1 MHYTLER
8 GFHMIH
14 SDWHIHSSASYD
26 ATLPL
31 EQLIADAK
39 AQGLRGFGITDH
51 LNYNDESF
59 WGNIRE
65 SAANFKRLRQE
76 FPGMRLGVE
85 LTPISKPLLDH
96 LASGGTRENWVPPIQ
111 SEPYAVELPGTK
123 GELMA
128 LGVQYAI
135 GAAHWRVDQPNYFLR
150 DSAKAEILEWHRQ
163 QMYMACDERVTI
175 LGHPWSC
182 NLLWYG
188 DFTIIPASLHDELAA
203 ALKENGKFAE
213 CNCSMFTGSDTSEY
227 FRNQYAEFMRFL
239 FERGIPITIGTDC
252 HGSSAHNDYPD
263 RRAIYETY
271 LSKVGFKE
279 GDFTDLPDS
288 ALWQL

>member
-1 MHYTLER
+1 
-8 GFHMIH
+8 MIH
-14 SDWHIHSSASYD
+14 SDWHIHTSASYD

-51 LNYNDESF
+51 LNFNNPSF
-59 WGNIRE
+59 QGDIRN
-65 SAANFKRLRQE
+65 SAENFKRLRDQ

-85 LTPISKPLLDH
+85 LTPIAKPLYDH
-96 LASGGTRENWVPPIQ
+96 LASGGTRENWVPPVS

-123 GELMA
+123 EELMA

-135 GAAHWRVDQPNYFLR
+135 GASHWRIDQPEQHLR
-150 DSAKAEILEWHRQ
+150 DSAEAQIREWHRQ

-188 DFTIIPASLHDELAA
+188 DFTIIPASMHDELAA
-203 ALKENGKFAE
+203 ALLENGKYAE
-213 CNCSMFTGSDTSEY
+213 CNCSMFTASDTSEY
-227 FRNQYAEFMRFL
+227 FRNQYAEYIRWL
-239 FERGIPITIGTDC
+239 FEKGIPITIGTDC

-263 RRAIYETY
+263 RRKIYETY
-271 LSKVGFKE
+271 LAKVGFRD

-288 ALWQL
+288 ALWQ

>member
-1 MHYTLER
+1 
-8 GFHMIH
+8 MIH
-14 SDWHIHSSASYD
+14 SDWHIHTSASYD
-26 ATLPL
+26 AKLPL

-51 LNYNDESF
+51 LNFNNPSF
-59 WGNIRE
+59 QGDIRN
-65 SAANFKRLRQE
+65 SAENFKRLRDQ

-85 LTPISKPLLDH
+85 LTPIAKPLYDH
-96 LASGGTRENWVPPIQ
+96 LAAGGTRENWAPPIQ

-123 GELMA
+123 AELMA

-135 GAAHWRVDQPNYFLR
+135 GASHWRIDQPEPHLR
-150 DSAKAEILEWHRQ
+150 DSAEAQIREWHRQ

-175 LGHPWSC
+175 LGHPWTC

-188 DFTIIPASLHDELAA
+188 DFTIIPASMHDELAA
-203 ALKENGKFAE
+203 ALLENGKYAE
-213 CNCSMFTGSDTSEY
+213 CNCSMFTGRDTSEY
-227 FRNQYAEFMRFL
+227 FRNQYAEYIRWL
-239 FERGIPITIGTDC
+239 FEKGIPITIGTDC

-263 RRAIYETY
+263 RRKIYETY
-271 LSKVGFKE
+271 LAKVGFKD

-288 ALWQL
+288 ALWQ

>member
-1 MHYTLER
+1 
-8 GFHMIH
+8 MIH
-14 SDWHIHSSASYD
+14 SDWHIHTSASYD

-59 WGNIRE
+59 WGNIRQ

-85 LTPISKPLLDH
+85 LTPIAKPLLDH
-96 LASGGTRENWVPPIQ
+96 LAAGGTRENWVPPIQ

-123 GELMA
+123 EELMA

-135 GAAHWRVDQPNYFLR
+135 GAAHWRVDQPEHHLR

-188 DFTIIPASLHDELAA
+188 DFTIIPASLHDEFAA
-203 ALKENGKFAE
+203 ALKENGKYAE

-227 FRNQYAEFMRFL
+227 FRNQYAEYMRYL
-239 FERGIPITIGTDC
+239 FEKGIPITIGTDC
-252 HGSSAHNDYPD
+252 HGSSARNDYPD

-271 LSKVGFKE
+271 LSKVGFRE